1 MSYSRAAA
9 TSTPGV
15 TRGEPDAAYSRP
27 NRMRLLSKVAFGGGL
42 ASAATATWLVAAG
55 VFATSATLVAL
66 DPVAPQAEAHPRA
79 LTTFDSCPAL
89 LDWYVDNTVKD
100 VGPYG
105 WGGGIMPAAGPWL
118 EDKAF
123 SQTRTTADLSATAGS
138 ATGTNTQETSVDE
151 PDVAKT
157 DGTLVA

>member
-42 ASAATATWLVAAG
+42 ASAATAGWLVAAG
-55 VFATSATLVAL
+55 VFATSATLVVA
-66 DPVAPQAEAHPRA
+66 DPVAPRAEAEG
-79 LTTFDSCPAL
+79 LTGFDSCTEL
-89 LDWYVDNTVKD
+89 LDWYVEHGLSD

-105 WGGGIMPAAGPWL
+105 WDNPRVAYADARLADKSVPTSGPVP
-118 EDKAF
+118 
-123 SQTRTTADLSATAGS
+123 LSATSSGEARTS
-138 ATGTNTQETSVDE
+138 SSTGTNTQEAAVDE
-151 PDVAKT
+151 
-157 DGTLVA
+157 